1 MRRAALSLS
10 LSRARRTRSS
20 AHAPSRTL
28 AVSRGDLLRSESV
41 LELKPTAADDP
52 ASKAELEAGSALPGG
67 ERYDDEPHTATASAM
82 PYAGRNR
89 FRMSMD

>member
-1 MRRAALSLS
+1 MRRAALSLF
-10 LSRARRTRSS
+10 LSRARHTRSS

-67 ERYDDEPHTATASAM
+67 ERYDDEPQTATASAM